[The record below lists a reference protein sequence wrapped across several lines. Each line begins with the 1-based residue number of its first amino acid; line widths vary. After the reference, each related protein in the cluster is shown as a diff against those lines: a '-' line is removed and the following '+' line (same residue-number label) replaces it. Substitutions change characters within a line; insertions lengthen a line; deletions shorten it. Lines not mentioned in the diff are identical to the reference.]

1 MALKPGIKMRKKKK
15 KREKTEK
22 NKRKRGEK
30 VAKDGKMRAK

>member
-1 MALKPGIKMRKKKK
+1 MALKPGIKMRKKK